1 MKIAIVTDSTSYI
14 DESYL
19 HEHKITR
26 IPLNVIFG
34 QESFAELEDITTEE
48 LYQKMRQSEEF
59 PKTSQP
65 SIGSVLEIFE
75 RLMKNYDAVLCVT
88 LSGGISGSF
97 QTFCTA
103 AQMVDEKKIK
113 VLDSETSCA
122 AQAWFVYEAVRL
134 REEGKDLDE
143 IFAYLE
149 DMKGHYH
156 AYFIADDLNH
166 LQRGG
171 RLSSAAAL
179 IGGLLQVKPILHFVE
194 KKIVPFEKIRT
205 RKKAIRRILELME
218 EDARQGKRFD
228 VWVVNADCPEDGK
241 EVAEEIRQQF
251 PDAVKEVREGV
262 VGPVIGAHLG
272 PGAIAITW
280 YMRKEENE

>member
-14 DESYL
+14 EQTYL
-19 HEHKITR
+19 REHKITR
-26 IPLNVIFG
+26 IPLNIIFG
-34 QESFAELEDITTEE
+34 QESFAELEEITTEQ
-48 LYQKMRQSEEF
+48 LYQKMRNTEEF

-65 SIGSVLEIFE
+65 AIGFVVETFE
-75 RLMKNYDAVLCVT
+75 RLIKTHDAILCVT
-88 LSGGISGSF
+88 LSSGISGSF

-103 AQMVDEKKIK
+103 GQMVSENIK

-122 AQAWFVYEAVRL
+122 AQAWFIYEAVRL
-134 REEGKDLDE
+134 RDAGKNLEE

-149 DMKGHYH
+149 DMKARCR

-179 IGGLLQVKPILHFVE
+179 IGGLLQVKPILHFVD

-205 RKKAIRRILELME
+205 RKKAVRRIMELMG
-218 EDARQGKRFD
+218 EDANQGKKFAVR
-228 VWVVNADCPEDGK
+228 VINADCREDGR
-241 EVAEEIRQQF
+241 EAIEEIRNLY
-251 PDAVKEVREGV
+251 PDAVKEIDEGV
-262 VGPVIGAHLG
+262 IGPVIGAHLG
-272 PGAIAITW
+272 PGALAITW